1 MIDRVDDVCAR
12 LALNGQDDRRLVIV
26 PAVLRDVLRAD
37 NSAPNVANPNGRAA
51 SESNDLV
58 IEALRCPF
66 GWMTVIAASAAR
78 SCSRSS
84 PFAASIAGLIC
95 TRMAGFCWPPIPTSA
110 TPGIWEIFCAKMLS
124 A

>member
-58 IEALRCPF
+58 IEALRCLEL
-66 GWMTVIAASAAR
+66 VIR
-78 SCSRSS
+78 VEQ
-84 PFAASIAGLIC
+84 IGLLLAVKLTLRLDDGDRRKC
-95 TRMAGFCWPPIPTSA
+95 RPKLF
-110 TPGIWEIFCAKMLS
+110 EI
-124 A
+124 